1 MLISFHVKNFRSI
14 VDTTVSLNYAEGK
27 APNGYEEMSAL
38 PFFDIG
44 SSKKRVVPCLALY
57 GANASGKTNLIKAIK
72 GLNDFLDTG
81 IDNIF
86 APNKLHSDCRSTLF
100 EVNFY
105 KEKNLFS
112 YSVEYNSENIIRESL
127 KKGNKILFSIENYR
141 VVDVRNIVTSSY
153 PIKKLEDI
161 LKVECSNASG
171 IQTHSFL
178 SKIGKQYA
186 GLNTDISAS
195 ASFFFSS
202 IYVFL
207 TNDFPMGMGIDLL
220 TRQLKTENAYSD
232 ALSKIEKFIQK
243 MDFGIKQM
251 KFDREKL
258 RLNEEGNFDLNS
270 GKGKPVNFKS
280 SNNESYADYLYA
292 YHDDINGNEVCFNFN
307 EESNGTRT
315 AFGVIGVILF
325 ALENG
330 NIVCIDELDRS
341 LHSLVFREIVRL
353 FKDKRYNAKGA
364 QLIFTA
370 HNTDLLEA
378 EILRVSE
385 VGIVSKNLKHGTT
398 LTRLSEFDGIR
409 NVLNFR
415 KKYLNGEFAGIPFP
429 YI

>member
-1 MLISFHVKNFRSI
+1 MLISFRVKNFMSI
-14 VDTTVSLNYAEGK
+14 VDTTVSLDYAEGK
-27 APNGYEEMSAL
+27 APNGYEEMSSL

-57 GANASGKTNLIKAIK
+57 GANASGKTNLIKAIY
-72 GLNDFLDTG
+72 GLKTFLNTG
-81 IDNIF
+81 IDNVF
-86 APNKLHSDCRSTLF
+86 TPNKLHSNCRSTLF
-100 EVNFY
+100 EVNFC

-112 YSVEYNSENIIRESL
+112 YSVEYNSENVIRESL
-127 KKGNKILFSIENYR
+127 KKDNKILFSIENSQ
-141 VVDVRNIVTSSY
+141 VVDVRNIVAGFYS
-153 PIKKLEDI
+153 IKKLEDI
-161 LKVECSNASG
+161 LKVECSKASG

-186 GLNTDISAS
+186 GLNTDISA
-195 ASFFFSS
+195 ATSFFLSS
-202 IYVFL
+202 IDVFL
-207 TNDFPMGMGIDLL
+207 TSDFPMGMEID
-220 TRQLKTENAYSD
+220 ASSD
-232 ALSKIEKFIQK
+232 AFSKIEEFIQK

-258 RLNEEGNFDLNS
+258 RLDEEGELDF
-270 GKGKPVNFKS
+270 
-280 SNNESYADYLYA
+280 ADYLYA
-292 YHDDINGNEVCFNFN
+292 YHNDINGNEVCFNFN
-307 EESNGTRT
+307 EESDGTQT
-315 AFGVIGVILF
+315 AFGVIGVILS

-330 NIVCIDELDRS
+330 NVVCIDELDRS
-341 LHSLVFREIVRL
+341 LHSLVFQEIIRL
-353 FKDKRYNAKGA
+353 FKDKRYNTKGA

-385 VGIVSKNLKHGTT
+385 VGIVSKNLAHGTT
-398 LTRLSEFDGIR
+398 IARLSEFDGIR